1 MLHGSAVK
9 DLVNVEVEH
18 DQEGLIPEFNVLVNQ
33 LPTEFWDEFAHL
45 IIEVAPHVRRKALEA
60 ELVECG
66 DPFGEF
72 IVTKK

>member
-1 MLHGSAVK
+1 LLHGSAVK

-18 DQEGLIPEFNVLVNQ
+18 DQEGFIPEFNVLVNQ
-33 LPTEFWDEFAHL
+33 IPTEFWYGFAHR
-45 IIEVAPHVRRKALEA
+45 IIEATLPDRHKALEA